1 MKYISSPVLSA
12 MRKSQWR
19 CTEVSI
25 NFQQTSAFIWC
36 IKQVFDVYF
45 RTPEFHQAGTE
56 KKTNN
61 CIKVKLLLNY
71 SCRNWTF
78 LCFQEDEK
86 ETLRRKRSIECINV
100 ICSHSYSAPFLIFLR
115 QSWRNDSTDSQLR

>member
-56 KKTNN
+56 KK
-61 CIKVKLLLNY
+61 KKQLH
-71 SCRNWTF
+71 
-78 LCFQEDEK
+78 QGK
-86 ETLRRKRSIECINV
+86 TLIE
-100 ICSHSYSAPFLIFLR
+100 L
-115 QSWRNDSTDSQLR
+115 